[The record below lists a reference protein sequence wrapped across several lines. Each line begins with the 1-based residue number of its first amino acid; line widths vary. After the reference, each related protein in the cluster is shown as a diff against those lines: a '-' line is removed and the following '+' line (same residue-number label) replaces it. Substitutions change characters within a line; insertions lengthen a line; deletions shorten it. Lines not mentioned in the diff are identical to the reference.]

1 MKKEIIFTLPAEAL
15 EGATEAIVLGDFN
28 NWTPGHE
35 FELKK
40 QEDGSFKT
48 TVQLEE
54 GKTYQYRFL
63 LNNGRWQNDYNAQDY
78 VPVSGYFVDNCVITV
93 PETVESVEVN
103 QATETINKVEQSKP
117 KVKKAKAVKVSSKAE
132 ATKTKKDSAT
142 KTVKAKSSAE
152 KVKPKKA
159 GKSAKAANKETP
171 EGEK

>member
-93 PETVESVEVN
+93 PETAESVEAY
-103 QATETINKVEQSKP
+103 QTAETIDKEEAPKS
-117 KVKKAKAVKVSSKAE
+117 KVKKAKAVKTASKAE
-132 ATKTKKDSAT
+132 GTKTKKDPAT
-142 KTVKAKSSAE
+142 KAVKAKSSAE

-159 GKSAKAANKETP
+159 GKSAKTDNKEIP